1 MWYSLAVD
9 TNTRG
14 GLMTRQIVAAV
25 VSGLLVACQHGST
38 GAGAPVP
45 EKSTAFEP
53 TGTIVFMRGSASF
66 DANRV
71 AGPRI
76 NVTKRSDGTWAG
88 TLDEQSVD
96 VTLKGNRI
104 VGAFMTLS
112 WEQSSSGVL
121 ITGQWLGRI
130 LRFEVTPEQALVRT
144 PNRSLTLSRKAEGE
158 YGPGGELRLTGEA
171 RMLNPPMPQ
180 FGLAMAATF

>member
-1 MWYSLAVD
+1 
-9 TNTRG
+9 
-14 GLMTRQIVAAV
+14 MTRQIVAAV
-25 VSGLLVACQHGST
+25 LSGLLLACQHGST
-38 GAGAPVP
+38 AGAVGP

-96 VTLKGNRI
+96 VTVTGNRI

-112 WEQSSSGVL
+112 WEQSSNGVL

-130 LRFEVTPEQALVRT
+130 LRFQVTPEQVLVRT
-144 PNRSLTLSRKAEGE
+144 PNRSLTLNKKAEGE

-171 RMLNPPMPQ
+171 RVLNPPMPQ
-180 FGLAMAATF
+180 FGFAMAAAF